1 MREQI
6 NSEWS
11 KKCFVI
17 LQNEIEPRAKKLGL
31 KLQDF
36 LDPRITSIL
45 AKLEFDGVYT
55 RRDVRALLDER
66 VKYLNGVNDMTS
78 KHE

>member
-1 MREQI
+1 M